1 MEKGEC
7 RLCALVFIRPVRMQA
22 IATATRRRVVHR
34 EVQVVSP
41 EKPLECA
48 VGFCVPAF
56 FPSDT
61 MCCKAGR
68 NHRLRFYRLLVETSA
83 FATLWIKPIGAN
95 WNEMLSFCVR
105 VLQFCQP
112 SERLQTDLRHDRIW
126 DRLAAQEHGVGQRCI
141 AIRQLIFKPVPSFYP
156 VIFIK

>member
-7 RLCALVFIRPVRMQA
+7 RLCALILVRSVRMQT
-22 IATATRRRVVHR
+22 IAAAACRRIVYRK
-34 EVQVVSP
+34 VQVVSP

-48 VGFCVPAF
+48 AGFYMPAF
-56 FPSDT
+56 FPSD
-61 MCCKAGR
+61 MICCKAGR
-68 NHRLRFYRLLVETSA
+68 YHRLRFYGLLVETGA

-105 VLQFCQP
+105 VLQLCQP
-112 SERLQTDLRHDRIW
+112 TERLETRLRHGRIW
-126 DRLAAQEHGVGQRCI
+126 DRLAAQEHGMGQRRI
-141 AIRQLIFKPVPSFYP
+141 AIRQIIFKPVPSVYP